1 MMKFSII
8 IPVYFSHK
16 YIGSCLDSLLAQT
29 VADDFEILCCGDRV
43 EDPSHA
49 IIEEYAKKHP
59 GVVQLHLQE
68 GRGPSGARNLG
79 LSLAKGEYIMF
90 VDADDGVESSILA
103 DCEKALVETGA
114 DFACVAFDRVTVT
127 GVQRSLEQSVPE
139 TTIVD
144 ITPENVSKL
153 AFIPPAPWGK
163 LFKRSLLSG
172 LTFPEH
178 PKSVYEDCI
187 FTLSFC
193 PRVKRYVMV
202 PKLLYHYLVH
212 DEQGIQTSASLEK
225 AEKFRSDM
233 VDLRKSFEAEGLSEP
248 YLKMLDIAALIHV
261 GASDV
266 HRIADNPE
274 VNLRKFCAGVK
285 TFLNESFPGWRKIKR
300 RPYGQ
305 LTSRCILLWITKVC
319 YRMNITWIAIR
330 FFNRMNKI
338 MQKEIK
344 W

>member
-1 MMKFSII
+1 MKFSII

-29 VADDFEILCCGDRV
+29 VTDDYEILCCGDRV
-43 EDPSHA
+43 EDPSHK

-59 GVVQLHLQE
+59 GKVQLHLQE

-79 LSLAKGEYIMF
+79 LLLSKGEYIMF
-90 VDADDGVESSILA
+90 VDADDGVEPSILA
-103 DCEKALVETGA
+103 DCEKALVDTDA
-114 DFACVAFDRVTVT
+114 DFACVAFERVTVA
-127 GVQRSLEQSVPE
+127 GKRRSLELFVPE
-139 TTIVD
+139 TTVVD

-153 AFIPPAPWGK
+153 AFLPPAPWGK
-163 LFKRSLLSG
+163 MFRRSLLSG

-233 VDLRKSFEAEGLSEP
+233 VDLQKSFEAENLTEP
-248 YLKMLDIAALIHV
+248 YMKMLDIAALIHV

-266 HRIADNPE
+266 HRVAENPE
-274 VNLRKFCAGVK
+274 VNLRRFCAGVK
-285 TFLNESFPGWRKIKR
+285 TFLNESFPGWRKIKL

-305 LTSRCILLWITKVC
+305 FASSCIKLWIAKQC
-319 YRMNITWIAIR
+319 YRLNITWIAIKI
-330 FFNRMNKI
+330 FNWKNKVL
-338 MQKEIK
+338 QKEVS